1 MNTPA
6 SSGGAMQPIWYVL
19 QTNRNKER
27 LAQAALCQRGIASYL
42 PRIEQ
47 WPRPAVGSAV
57 APLFPGYL
65 FVQLGSDLCAQV
77 SWTPGVRGF
86 VSFGGFAAAIDL
98 EAIEFLRSREAADG
112 VIHVAGVSG
121 GDQVRIVH
129 GPLRGLTAVVECRLP
144 ARERVRVLLQILR
157 TDTPVE
163 LPERW
168 VRQA

>member
-1 MNTPA
+1 MHDFW
-6 SSGGAMQPIWYVL
+6 SVL
-19 QTNRNKER
+19 QTNRHRER
-27 LAQAALCQRGIASYL
+27 VAAVALGQRGIETYL
-42 PRIEQ
+42 PRVEQ

-65 FVQLGSDLCAQV
+65 FVHMGADLSARV

-86 VSFGGFAAAIDL
+86 VSFGGYVASIGVD
-98 EAIEFLRSREAADG
+98 AIELLRSREGADG
-112 VIHVAGVSG
+112 VIHCCAPDSG
-121 GDQVRIVH
+121 AQVRIVH
-129 GPLRGLTAVVECRLP
+129 GPLRGLTAILERRLP

-157 TDTPVE
+157 TETPVE

>member
-1 MNTPA
+1 
-6 SSGGAMQPIWYVL
+6 MQPVWYVL
-19 QTNRNKER
+19 QTNRNRER
-27 LAQAALCQRGIASYL
+27 VAQAALAQHGIASYL
-42 PRIEQ
+42 PRLEQ

-65 FVQLGSDLCAQV
+65 FIHLGSDLCAQV

-86 VSFGGFAAAIDL
+86 VRFGGFAAAVDDD
-98 EAIEFLRSREAADG
+98 AIEFLRSREGADG
-112 VIHVAGVSG
+112 VIHCSAPASG

>member
-1 MNTPA
+1 
-6 SSGGAMQPIWYVL
+6 MQAVWHVL
-19 QTNRNKER
+19 QTTRNRER
-27 LAQAALCQRGIASYL
+27 VAQAALGQRGIATYL

-57 APLFPGYL
+57 APMFPGYL
-65 FVQLGSDLCAQV
+65 FVQMESDLYARV
-77 SWTPGVRGF
+77 SWTPGVKGF
-86 VSFGGFAAAIDL
+86 VSFGGQVASIGE
-98 EAIEFLRSREAADG
+98 EAIAFLRAREGADG
-112 VIHVAGVSG
+112 VIHCGSGIEG

-129 GPLRGLTAVVECRLP
+129 GPLRGLTAVVQCRLP

-157 TDTPVE
+157 QDTPVE

>member
-1 MNTPA
+1 
-6 SSGGAMQPIWYVL
+6 MQPVWYVL
-19 QTNRNKER
+19 QTNRNRER
-27 LAQAALCQRGIASYL
+27 VAAAALRQRGIASYL

-47 WPRPAVGSAV
+47 WPRPIVGSAV

-65 FVQLGSDLCAQV
+65 FVQMNGDLYAQV
-77 SWTPGVRGF
+77 SWTPGVKGF
-86 VSFGGFAAAIDL
+86 VSFGGLAASIDDT
-98 EAIEFLRSREAADG
+98 AIEFLRSREGSDG
-112 VIHVAGVSG
+112 IIHCEGGVSG

-157 TDTPVE
+157 SDTPVE

>member
-1 MNTPA
+1 
-6 SSGGAMQPIWYVL
+6 MQPIWYVL

-27 LAQAALCQRGIASYL
+27 VAQAALRQRGIVSYL

-65 FVQLGSDLCAQV
+65 FIQMGADLCAQA
-77 SWTPGVRGF
+77 SWTPGVRSF
-86 VSFGGFAAAIDL
+86 VSFGGFAASIGD
-98 EAIEFLRSREAADG
+98 EAIELLRSREGGDG
-112 VIHVAGVSG
+112 VIHCGAPEY
-121 GDQVRIVH
+121 GDGQVRIVH
-129 GPLRGLTAVVECRLP
+129 GPLRGLMAVVERRLP

-157 TDTPVE
+157 SETPVE